1 MTRVLPLIVL
11 LSTLA
16 ACSEPVGKDDIT
28 HTPTV
33 EDAAVIGF
41 SEPLAREF
49 TSALQA
55 QLGAAMAEGGPAQA
69 VGVCQEEAPRIA
81 AALSHESGAQ
91 MARISDRNRNPD
103 GGVSEEV
110 GRFYARLTEQPMVD
124 GAPAVQ
130 IWQSGEGD
138 EARMN
143 YLSAIP
149 MQEQPC
155 GTCHGTDIDPE
166 LQARI
171 AELYPDDLATGFTP
185 GELRGALHISWPIA
199 VFFE

>member
-1 MTRVLPLIVL
+1 MTRSLPLASLMLV
-11 LSTLA
+11 LA
-16 ACSEPVGKDDIT
+16 ACAEPVGREEIT

-33 EDAAVIGF
+33 EDDEVIAY

-49 TSALQA
+49 TTALQA
-55 QLGAAMAEGGPAQA
+55 QLGAAMADGGPMQA
-69 VGVCQEEAPRIA
+69 VGVCHDEAPRIA
-81 AALSHESGAQ
+81 AALAHERGAQ
-91 MARISDRNRNPD
+91 VARISDRNRNPD
-103 GGVSEEV
+103 GGVSAEIAP
-110 GRFYARLTEQPMVD
+110 FYAELAAQPLAD
-124 GAPAVQ
+124 GAPATR

-138 EARMN
+138 DARIN
-143 YLSAIP
+143 YLAAIP

-185 GELRGALHISWPIA
+185 GELRGALHISWPIG